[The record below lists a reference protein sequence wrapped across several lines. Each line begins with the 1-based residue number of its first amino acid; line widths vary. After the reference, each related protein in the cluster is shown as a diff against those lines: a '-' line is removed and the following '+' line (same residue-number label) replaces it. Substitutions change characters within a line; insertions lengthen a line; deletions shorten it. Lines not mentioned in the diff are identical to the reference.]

1 MEGQD
6 RVHLAI
12 DAEGGATGVELA
24 SSHEMKPVSPSLG
37 DGLEAATEPLVDEDV
52 SSTATD
58 AEQVATPSEESEVN
72 HGQEST
78 EDPAVI
84 PSLEDGEQTPTEPLV
99 DEDVSST
106 DVEQFA
112 TPSESSEV
120 NHGQDSSTEDPA
132 ATPPLEDELEAA
144 TEPLVDADVS
154 LSGSPEGNNHEQEPE
169 PNVDADGSLSATDI
183 GLAGSPEAEG
193 NREQELKPK
202 LSVEIPSF
210 ADGAQTS
217 AEPLIDAEVSL
228 TETDVEPTAVE
239 GESPEVH
246 QEPTSTAEVSAG
258 ISSLGDEA
266 QTADGPPV
274 HFAFAATGGESAVD
288 APVPLFSSGVSVDDE
303 GDEFYDSPE
312 GPGGF

>member
-1 MEGQD
+1 
-6 RVHLAI
+6 V
-12 DAEGGATGVELA
+12 V
-24 SSHEMKPVSPSLG
+24 
-37 DGLEAATEPLVDEDV
+37 
-52 SSTATD
+52 
-58 AEQVATPSEESEVN
+58 
-72 HGQEST
+72 
-78 EDPAVI
+78 

-99 DEDVSST
+99 DEHVSSTAT
-106 DVEQFA
+106 DVEQAA

-132 ATPPLEDELEAA
+132 ATPPLEDGLEAA
-144 TEPLVDADVS
+144 LVDVDVS
-154 LSGSPEGNNHEQEPE
+154 LSGSPEGNNNHEQGPE
-169 PNVDADGSLSATDI
+169 PNVDVDGSLSATDI

-193 NREQELKPK
+193 NNHEQELKPK
-202 LSVEIPSF
+202 LSVEIPSS

-217 AEPLIDAEVSL
+217 AEPLVDAEVAL
-228 TETDVEPTAVE
+228 TETDGEPAAVE
-239 GESPEVH
+239 GESLEVH

-266 QTADGPPV
+266 QTADAPPV
-274 HFAFAATGGESAVD
+274 HSAFAATGGESAVD